1 MRLLLMGNPPL
12 NDYEDDEY
20 YDFFIEK
27 LRSEIRRLRVGNI
40 SIRPKEIEFDLAE
53 SSVWESESGVSM
65 EDSPSSF

>member
-1 MRLLLMGNPPL
+1 MGNPSL

-20 YDFFIEK
+20 YDFFIDK
-27 LRSEIRRLRVGNI
+27 LHSKIRRLGVGNL

-53 SSVWESESGVSM
+53 SSVWESESGASI